1 MLTIKEAEEIL
12 KKEYHI
18 DNFTY
23 LMSDVLL
30 PDFAED
36 RHEVAYN
43 NQVFSSVNMLG
54 SSNKCDITVFEVIL
68 NEGVQNRRVAI
79 TQEMFRILRGLRINN
94 AVVAFVN
101 EDRCNYRISLLTSKY
116 EFDGDKIIKI
126 LSNPRRLS
134 YSLGY
139 GTKTKTAYKFLI
151 EKGKVNTFDELVS
164 RFSVEVV
171 NKQFY
176 SEIAT
181 AFTELVGGERN
192 GRKYEKTLDLY
203 SVVDHNKYS
212 EFGVRLIGR
221 IMFCWFLR
229 EKRSEKGIPLVPD
242 SMLSID
248 TIKEGNYYHKVL
260 EPLFFEL
267 LNTSQNRRKSEFK
280 TGEYNWVPYL
290 NGGLFSPQSDDHY
303 KYDDINHCGTIGLVT
318 IPDEWFVRLYSVL
331 GEYNFTVDE
340 NTAYDIELSIDPEM
354 LGRIFENLLAEINPE
369 TGENAKKSTGSF
381 YTPRDIVDYMV
392 DSSLLEY
399 LKTKT
404 EIDENRLRALISYF
418 KENDEDVL
426 FSKQEKKAIIDSF
439 YTITTLDPACG
450 SGAFP
455 IGMLQKIVYILQVL
469 DPEADL
475 WFDKATEN
483 VGILLK
489 KEFEKKFNAGSL
501 NYIRKLSVIQNSIFG
516 IDIQPIAV
524 EISRLRCFL
533 SLIIE
538 EKVDDAEE
546 NRGVNALPN
555 LDFKFII
562 ANSLISLDNDLQ
574 GSFFE
579 DVDHIEKLKSVREEY
594 FNAESDRRSELKL
607 EFSQIQQDMLLN
619 TIQNYAKQASQ
630 KYTQLFSWK
639 PFSNEPTGW
648 FDPDWMFGI
657 RGGFDVVIG
666 NPPYISSATQ
676 QKDPALLEQRRKIID
691 SKKYRSLYYKWD
703 LYIPFVEFGLDSLK
717 QHGVLAMI
725 VPYPF
730 TNQIYAQKLREIV
743 LCENNLIEIADLKDS
758 KIFEATVQNCIPII
772 SKATK
777 GESVYVS
784 YYSNHTINR
793 AFSKIHKSLIQD
805 NKTQVWNLGNE
816 DGKRTYLGFYSL
828 GDFFYISKGMV
839 LNSDEK
845 TDKGGFK
852 KKDLISTQK
861 DQVHSKKY
869 IEGKDIEPF
878 RIVRTR
884 YLEWGTDRCPAKISR
899 KTFEELYTNPK
910 LLFNCLGELKVAI
923 DSVGEY
929 YCEQAIR
936 VAVLWKDLSEI
947 NNTSIDGVV
956 KKYSHYSRTKMESLS
971 SQIDIYYIL
980 GIVNSQY
987 ATTLLS
993 DIRGGDYHIVPE
1005 HIRKIPI
1012 PLIDITKQLEISQL
1026 VKAIILQ
1033 NNKEAVNSLIIRLN
1047 QKVDEIYKNQLG
1059 NK

>member
-23 LMSDVLL
+23 LMGNVLL
-30 PDFAED
+30 PDYFED
-36 RHEVAYN
+36 KHEVS
-43 NQVFSSVNMLG
+43 FSNHIFASVTMLG
-54 SSNKCDITVFEVIL
+54 ASSSCEVTVFEVYL
-68 NEGVQNRRVAI
+68 NEGTQNRRVAI

-94 AVVAFVN
+94 AIVSFVN
-101 EDRCNYRISLLTSKY
+101 ADKRNYRISLLTSKY
-116 EFDGDKIIKI
+116 EFDGDKIVKI

-151 EKGKVNTFDELVS
+151 EKGKVNNFEELVA

-192 GRKYEKTLDLY
+192 GCKYEKTLSLY

-229 EKRSEKGIPLVPD
+229 EKRSDKGIPLVPD

-248 TIKEGNYYHKVL
+248 TIKSGNYYHKVL

-267 LNTSQNRRKSEFK
+267 LNTNQSRRKNEFK

-303 KYDDINHCGTIGLVT
+303 KYDDINHCGTIGLVS

-404 EIDENRLRALISYF
+404 EIDEHRLRALISYF
-418 KENDEDVL
+418 KEDDEDVR
-426 FSKQEKKAIIDSF
+426 FSKQEKKTIIDSL

-546 NRGVNALPN
+546 NRGV
-555 LDFKFII
+555 I
-562 ANSLISLDNDLQ
+562 
-574 GSFFE
+574 
-579 DVDHIEKLKSVREEY
+579 SVRTLS
-594 FNAESDRRSELKL
+594 NRS
-607 EFSQIQQDMLLN
+607 
-619 TIQNYAKQASQ
+619 
-630 KYTQLFSWK
+630 
-639 PFSNEPTGW
+639 
-648 FDPDWMFGI
+648 
-657 RGGFDVVIG
+657 
-666 NPPYISSATQ
+666 
-676 QKDPALLEQRRKIID
+676 
-691 SKKYRSLYYKWD
+691 
-703 LYIPFVEFGLDSLK
+703 
-717 QHGVLAMI
+717 
-725 VPYPF
+725 
-730 TNQIYAQKLREIV
+730 
-743 LCENNLIEIADLKDS
+743 
-758 KIFEATVQNCIPII
+758 
-772 SKATK
+772 
-777 GESVYVS
+777 
-784 YYSNHTINR
+784 
-793 AFSKIHKSLIQD
+793 
-805 NKTQVWNLGNE
+805 
-816 DGKRTYLGFYSL
+816 
-828 GDFFYISKGMV
+828 
-839 LNSDEK
+839 
-845 TDKGGFK
+845 
-852 KKDLISTQK
+852 
-861 DQVHSKKY
+861 
-869 IEGKDIEPF
+869 
-878 RIVRTR
+878 
-884 YLEWGTDRCPAKISR
+884 
-899 KTFEELYTNPK
+899 
-910 LLFNCLGELKVAI
+910 
-923 DSVGEY
+923 
-929 YCEQAIR
+929 
-936 VAVLWKDLSEI
+936 
-947 NNTSIDGVV
+947 
-956 KKYSHYSRTKMESLS
+956 
-971 SQIDIYYIL
+971 
-980 GIVNSQY
+980 
-987 ATTLLS
+987 
-993 DIRGGDYHIVPE
+993 
-1005 HIRKIPI
+1005 
-1012 PLIDITKQLEISQL
+1012 
-1026 VKAIILQ
+1026 
-1033 NNKEAVNSLIIRLN
+1033 
-1047 QKVDEIYKNQLG
+1047 
-1059 NK
+1059 

>member
-23 LMSDVLL
+23 LIGDILL
-30 PDFAED
+30 PDYFED
-36 RHEVAYN
+36 KHEVSFSN
-43 NQVFSSVNMLG
+43 HVFTSVTMLG
-54 SSNKCDITVFEVIL
+54 ASSSCEVTVFEVYL
-68 NEGVQNRRVAI
+68 NEGTQNRRVAI

-94 AVVAFVN
+94 AIVSFVN
-101 EDRCNYRISLLTSKY
+101 ADKRNYRISLLTSKY
-116 EFDGDKIIKI
+116 EFDGDKIVRI

-139 GTKTKTAYKFLI
+139 RTKTKTAYKFLI
-151 EKGKVNTFDELVS
+151 EKGKVNNFDELVA
-164 RFSVEVV
+164 RFSAEVV

-192 GRKYEKTLDLY
+192 GRKYEKTLGLY

-229 EKRSEKGIPLVPD
+229 EKRSDKGIPLVPD
-242 SMLSID
+242 SMLSLD
-248 TIKEGNYYHKVL
+248 TIKKGNYYHKVL

-267 LNTSQNRRKSEFK
+267 LNTCQNRRKSEFK

-303 KYDDINHCGTIGLVT
+303 KYDEINHCGSVGLVKV
-318 IPDEWFVRLYSVL
+318 PDEWFLRLYSVL

-404 EIDENRLRALISYF
+404 GIDENRLRALISYF

-426 FSKQEKKAIIDSF
+426 FSKQEKKAIIDSL

-555 LDFKFII
+555 LDFKFIT
-562 ANSLISLDNDLQ
+562 ANSLISLDNDGQMSL
-574 GSFFE
+574 FE
-579 DVDHIEKLKSVREEY
+579 DVGHIEKLKAVRDEY
-594 FNAESDRRSELKL
+594 FNAESDRRAELKL
-607 EFSQIQQDMLLN
+607 KFSQIQQDMLLN
-619 TIQNYAKQASQ
+619 TITNYSKQASQ

-648 FDPDWMFGI
+648 FDPDWMFGVKD
-657 RGGFDVVIG
+657 GFDVVIG
-666 NPPYISSATQ
+666 NPPYIGFHKVPDKDYNREHYFTANGKYDYYVLFIERGLQLSNSVGFLSYICPSYFYKRDYGKNTRNHLLTNTSIRFIADFSDYQIFEDAQTYTCIFGVSKRTTNDNRIRILDEHLSGYHEIKQSSLSEPSWILEKPEAQSVLLKIQSKSQYTFGEITKSISQ
-676 QKDPALLEQRRKIID
+676 GIVTGNNSVFLIPDSIIKKLSLEEVYLKAAYKGKDIGSGKISYGGYKVFYPYSLHGNKTECISEDELASNAPNLYTYLLSHKDELLEREYFVKSNKLWYELWNSRKMQHFYNRKFVFSEIGLHNDFVLVDECFYLD
-691 SKKYRSLYYKWD
+691 SACGAELKESFKKY
-703 LYIPFVEFGLDSLK
+703 E
-717 QHGVLAMI
+717 
-725 VPYPF
+725 
-730 TNQIYAQKLREIV
+730 
-743 LCENNLIEIADLKDS
+743 
-758 KIFEATVQNCIPII
+758 
-772 SKATK
+772 
-777 GESVYVS
+777 
-784 YYSNHTINR
+784 
-793 AFSKIHKSLIQD
+793 
-805 NKTQVWNLGNE
+805 
-816 DGKRTYLGFYSL
+816 GFLS
-828 GDFFYISKGMV
+828 MW
-839 LNSDEK
+839 LNSDLA
-845 TDKGGFK
+845 T
-852 KKDLISTQK
+852 
-861 DQVHSKKY
+861 Y
-869 IEGKDIEPF
+869 IYK
-878 RIVRTR
+878 
-884 YLEWGTDRCPAKISR
+884 KISV
-899 KTFEELYTNPK
+899 PK
-910 LLFNCLGELKVAI
+910 ANG
-923 DSVGEY
+923 
-929 YCEQAIR
+929 
-936 VAVLWKDLSEI
+936 
-947 NNTSIDGVV
+947 
-956 KKYSHYSRTKMESLS
+956 YS
-971 SQIDIYYIL
+971 
-980 GIVNSQY
+980 
-987 ATTLLS
+987 
-993 DIRGGDYHIVPE
+993 
-1005 HIRKIPI
+1005 
-1012 PLIDITKQLEISQL
+1012 
-1026 VKAIILQ
+1026 
-1033 NNKEAVNSLIIRLN
+1033 
-1047 QKVDEIYKNQLG
+1047 IYKNAFLSNMPIILPDENYSDTMGHEEFEQYIYGLIG
-1059 NK
+1059 ITEKDLV

>member
-23 LMSDVLL
+23 LMGDVLL
-30 PDFAED
+30 PDYLED
-36 RHEVAYN
+36 KHEVSYN
-43 NQVFSSVNMLG
+43 NQVFASVTMLG
-54 SSNKCDITVFEVIL
+54 VSSSCEVTVFEVYL
-68 NEGVQNRRVAI
+68 NEGTQNRRVAI

-94 AVVAFVN
+94 AIVSFVN
-101 EDRCNYRISLLTSKY
+101 ADKRNYRISLLTSKY
-116 EFDGDKIIKI
+116 EFDGDKIVKI

-151 EKGKVNTFDELVS
+151 EKGKVNNFEELVA

-192 GRKYEKTLDLY
+192 GRKYEKTLGLY

-229 EKRSEKGIPLVPD
+229 EKRSDKGIPLVPD

-280 TGEYNWVPYL
+280 TGGYNWVPYL

-303 KYDDINHCGTIGLVT
+303 KYDEVNHCGSVGLVT
-318 IPDEWFVRLYSVL
+318 VPDEWFLRLYSVL

-404 EIDENRLRALISYF
+404 GIDENKLRALISYF
-418 KENDEDVL
+418 KEDDEDVQ
-426 FSKQEKKAIIDSF
+426 FSKQEKKTIIDSL

-562 ANSLISLDNDLQ
+562 ANSLISLDNDGQMSL
-574 GSFFE
+574 FE
-579 DVDHIEKLKSVREEY
+579 DVGHIEKLKAVRDEY
-594 FNAESDRRSELKL
+594 FNAESDRRAELKL

-657 RGGFDVVIG
+657 KDGFDVVIG
-666 NPPYISSATQ
+666 NPPYVLLQ
-676 QKDPALLEQRRKIID
+676 GKNKDPNLSYFKKTFVVAKYKIDLYHLFIEKSINLLSMTGICSLITPSNFTTNNYCYDLRKFMLERSSMLALVFYNENVFEASVNNLVFLLKKGFVQNNCICIRITDNAKDFNSFNEFDLNIIPQEYFMKD
-691 SKKYRSLYYKWD
+691 EYLIVPKSDDVSNTIIERMKVNSEPLKNISKVNFGMQLRDRKKYPNDVTTNPDNLT
-703 LYIPFVEFGLDSLK
+703 
-717 QHGVLAMI
+717 
-725 VPYPF
+725 PY
-730 TNQIYAQKLREIV
+730 
-743 LCENNLIEIADLKDS
+743 
-758 KIFEATVQNCIPII
+758 
-772 SKATK
+772 
-777 GESVYVS
+777 
-784 YYSNHTINR
+784 
-793 AFSKIHKSLIQD
+793 HK
-805 NKTQVWNLGNE
+805 KCYT
-816 DGKRTYLGFYSL
+816 
-828 GDFFYISKGMV
+828 
-839 LNSDEK
+839 
-845 TDKGGFK
+845 
-852 KKDLISTQK
+852 
-861 DQVHSKKY
+861 
-869 IEGKDIEPF
+869 GKDIVPF
-878 RIVRTR
+878 GVKQPIRWC
-884 YLEWGTDRCPAKISR
+884 YYKAEARCGGCWDENVQ
-899 KTFEELYTNPK
+899 FYCPK
-910 LLFNCLGELKVAI
+910 LLIRQIGESPIVGIDCDGIPLLNTGFIISSFVNVNAYFLLGFLNSKLLRFYWKHVYS
-923 DSVGEY
+923 DSRK
-929 YCEQAIR
+929 QFPKI
-936 VAVLWKDLSEI
+936 K
-947 NNTSIDGVV
+947 
-956 KKYSHYSRTKMESLS
+956 
-971 SQIDIYYIL
+971 
-980 GIVNSQY
+980 
-987 ATTLLS
+987 
-993 DIRGGDYHIVPE
+993 GGYLE
-1005 HIRKIPI
+1005 KIPI
-1012 PLIDITKQLEISQL
+1012 RRDNAIEPRISDLAEQIVENIKMGNNDSICQMLKKIDLLCYSLYELSDEQI
-1026 VKAIILQ
+1026 AIV
-1033 NNKEAVNSLIIRLN
+1033 EAFE
-1047 QKVDEIYKNQLG
+1047 K
-1059 NK
+1059 